1 MKNYAKQHNGLIAFI
16 AILLVLILVGG
27 IIGGLYY
34 FNRCL
39 FGHDYGEDGICTRCG
54 KEKLDKVEEVEDDDP
69 AKEAA
74 VNGGGLATVLPGNGI
89 RLMAAKMSPID
100 GVPTAVSENTWT
112 LTASVNQEAD
122 DKSIDWSVRWK
133 DAQASFAQDKTVTD
147 YLTVTPTSDGALTAT
162 VKVVKDFG
170 AQIEVVA
177 TSRDNPSKS
186 AVCLFDYVKKIT
198 VFTFNGPD
206 IDSLELKFDYDV
218 EYSNY
223 TVDSTL
229 ELGFY
234 NATPV
239 GTNDKNIGSLDPG
252 FFSNFVIKKLQ
263 ILCGLPE
270 VQSKPSD
277 GIDYLT
283 NLAKC
288 SVNLYI
294 HEDEGKIVME
304 RRGDPLPVSTKNTIV
319 DTFVSFSESGF
330 YTYIQDTGKIVS
342 AFRYAVENDEDCHFY
357 FGLTYSAVYND
368 QTYSSGKTEVR
379 LKFDGSAIHVPVT
392 DVTLDQS
399 HIYA

>member
-54 KEKLDKVEEVEDDDP
+54 KEKLDKVEEVENDDP

-133 DAQASFAQDKTVTD
+133 DAQASFAQGKTVTD

-177 TSRDNPSKS
+177 TSSDNPSKS

-198 VFTFNGPD
+198 GFTFNGPD
-206 IDSLELKFDYDV
+206 IDSLELEFDYDV

-234 NATPV
+234 NATPS
-239 GTNDKNIGSLDPG
+239 GAADTNIGQLNPALLSPAE
-252 FFSNFVIKKLQ
+252 KKLQ
-263 ILCGLPE
+263 VLCGLPE
-270 VQSKPSD
+270 SPDMSHD
-277 GIDYLT
+277 LT
-283 NLAKC
+283 IKASFCFKF
-288 SVNLYI
+288 VTLYI
-294 HEDEGKIVME
+294 HEYEGKIVME
-304 RRGDPLPVSTKNTIV
+304 RRGDPLSVSTKNTIV
-319 DTFVSFSESGF
+319 DTFVDFSEDGF

-342 AFRYAVENDEDCHFY
+342 AFRYAVDSNSDYHFY
-357 FGLTYSAVYND
+357 FGLTYSAVYNE